1 MAWVVAS
8 GVILTA
14 KLSTRLLAAPEYYA
28 SWRYVPV
35 LTVATTFAC
44 LGDFLS
50 SVYLVE
56 GRSGG
61 SLLTT
66 LLGAVCNLAGNALLI
81 PLWGSMGA
89 ALSTLGS
96 YLLIF
101 TVRAVHTRPMLH
113 IRWSLP
119 KFALSSLLLGLQC
132 LMMELALPWWP
143 LWSGLCCGAVAAIHF
158 RSLWSAAGRVLRL

>member
-1 MAWVVAS
+1 MANKIPSV
-8 GVILTA
+8 L
-14 KLSTRLLAAPEYYA
+14 
-28 SWRYVPV
+28 

-132 LMMELALPWWP
+132 LMMELALPGWP